1 MNTEQYSQTSAR
13 DVPIWAKLT
22 RKCSLVTKA
31 RALCQLGWLL
41 RRIGMEIQDAIKVI
55 RALADGV
62 NPETRELMKDDSIC
76 RNPQAVM
83 ALNRALA
90 ALVTQQERELK
101 KPASAGQYWSRA
113 EDQQVCEELR
123 KGMNFE
129 DIAKTHN
136 RSVPSIVARLVKL
149 GKVVP
154 EKSTPLFPP
163 QVA

>member
-1 MNTEQYSQTSAR
+1 
-13 DVPIWAKLT
+13 
-22 RKCSLVTKA
+22 
-31 RALCQLGWLL
+31 
-41 RRIGMEIQDAIKVI
+41 MEIQEAIKVI

-62 NPETRELMKDDSIC
+62 HPDTRELLKDDSIC

-90 ALVTQQERELK
+90 ALVKQQERELK

-123 KGMNFE
+123 KGMDFE
-129 DIAKTHN
+129 EIAKTHN
-136 RSVPSIVARLVKL
+136 RTVPSIIVRLVKL
-149 GKVVP
+149 GKIVP
-154 EKSTPLFPP
+154 NKSGSLFPP